1 MLESFPISFIL
12 AISMINTNLNFRIFL
27 AIALFITTSIW
38 AVRLP
43 LLLSPLEMSEGSFS
57 ISDVGSDK
65 KKKSKVPTSWGGSSL
80 SQETR
85 QIDGIDLTVYSLAG
99 GAWILHKTVKLS
111 ASTIEIL
118 GEDAYK
124 GFLKGQTKVE
134 DPENGITLVAGKGT
148 YDKVAE
154 TIILEGRP
162 TLIFKDKENKITKIT
177 APYLKRYFS
186 ENKTVFEG
194 GAIIENG
201 EYTIYSDA
209 AVFLEKEESLLMENY
224 PFIFGKD
231 IFLTGEKVT
240 YSNSSKNTTLEND
253 TILLRLSSESNK
265 KKSSK
270 GNESLENADNLD
282 KSQELNKEEKIK
294 RVSIFTGDKLIYQ
307 SGDDDTRYVGLF
319 GNAKMNREDFE
330 FTASYLKAFG
340 KNNGNLEAKQSVTV
354 LDKENHVKLSGET
367 LEHNKENDYTHIT
380 DNAMLEFLDK
390 ENANVNS
397 TLTSV
402 EIERFGN
409 KKEIVSRGDVNI
421 VSDESTIKGE
431 YATYFEETEKI
442 FVEGNPSLKKDNKTL
457 YCGRIVIFPNL
468 DKIILTDGLNV
479 NKK

>member
-1 MLESFPISFIL
+1 
-12 AISMINTNLNFRIFL
+12 MINTNLNFRIFL

-270 GNESLENADNLD
+270 GNESLER
-282 KSQELNKEEKIK
+282 EKNEKKGK
-294 RVSIFTGDKLIYQ
+294 RKKRIAEKPES
-307 SGDDDTRYVGLF
+307 
-319 GNAKMNREDFE
+319 AK
-330 FTASYLKAFG
+330 
-340 KNNGNLEAKQSVTV
+340 NLE
-354 LDKENHVKLSGET
+354 
-367 LEHNKENDYTHIT
+367 
-380 DNAMLEFLDK
+380 
-390 ENANVNS
+390 
-397 TLTSV
+397 
-402 EIERFGN
+402 
-409 KKEIVSRGDVNI
+409 
-421 VSDESTIKGE
+421 
-431 YATYFEETEKI
+431 
-442 FVEGNPSLKKDNKTL
+442 
-457 YCGRIVIFPNL
+457 
-468 DKIILTDGLNV
+468 
-479 NKK
+479 